1 MAQPQ
6 RSYFIAIGNL
16 ISLLALS
23 TSPIHAAETS
33 PTLPHTRAAG
43 PSFTC
48 PVPPDAKR
56 NALWNLVECCTQNK
70 SSDTHCIYT
79 NETYKYI
86 VAKDASPS
94 KTKAYLIIPTIQ
106 MIGIESSL
114 TLDPPTVDIW
124 QDGWTEARN
133 YPGYPESRT
142 GLAINSAISRNQD
155 QLHIHMSCVN
165 PSVLTL
171 LDNLKEISSDPSK
184 PTLIQI
190 TLNKSGNR
198 VSQHNYEAVLLKSLA
213 GDSSPF
219 KVMRLL
225 PHASEHV
232 KDQSFAIVK
241 GRGAQSNNY
250 ILLNTYASG
259 SNPGEAEEL
268 LDQTCS
274 H

>member
-1 MAQPQ
+1 MQ
-6 RSYFIAIGNL
+6 
-16 ISLLALS
+16 
-23 TSPIHAAETS
+23 
-33 PTLPHTRAAG
+33 
-43 PSFTC
+43 
-48 PVPPDAKR
+48 PDAKR
-56 NALWNLVECCTQNK
+56 NALWNLVECCTQNM
-70 SSDTHCIYT
+70 SSDKHCTLY
-79 NETYKYI
+79 NEQYKYI

-106 MIGIESSL
+106 MIGIESAL
-114 TLDPPTVDIW
+114 TLNRPTLDMW
-124 QDGWTEARN
+124 QDGWAEARK
-133 YPGYPESRT
+133 YPGYPESQT

-165 PSVLTL
+165 ANVLAL
-171 LDNLKEISSDPSK
+171 LNGLKEISSNPSK
-184 PTLIQI
+184 PTQIPI
-190 TLNKSGNR
+190 TLKSGNR
-198 VSQHNYEAVLLKSLA
+198 TSQHTYEAVLLKSLA

-250 ILLNTYASG
+250 YILLNTYASG
-259 SNPGEAEEL
+259 SNPGEAKEL